1 MRTQPRARLL
11 PRLAA
16 CLALLPFLLAVLVA
30 LEPAGEPAAPQ
41 RRTLVYSA
49 NPQYP
54 PYHYATGPDAFA
66 GASIEL
72 LRMVLPEDLPCQP
85 LVLPWKRTLL
95 MAEEGGIDLVLS
107 LRITP
112 EREKYLVFTRHHAFP
127 NPIVVFVRR
136 DRSFPFAGREDLK
149 GRRGG
154 IALGDTFGNGFDEY
168 WPRELTIETAPT
180 MVENFRKLDAGRID
194 YFVTSSYLGRAY
206 LARNRPEHEIVP
218 LDPPISTLGIHF
230 GFSRRSPYAGLVEQV
245 DARLEELAREGALQ
259 RLLERHL
266 ELFSRD
272 TTHVIFQ

>member
-1 MRTQPRARLL
+1 MCSQPTPLFRLPLCAL
-11 PRLAA
+11 P
-16 CLALLPFLLAVLVA
+16 ALLPLLLAVLLA
-30 LEPAGEPAAPQ
+30 AEPADGSAPGQ
-41 RRTLVYSA
+41 KRPLVYSA

-54 PYHYATGPDAFA
+54 PYHYAAGPGAFA
-66 GASIEL
+66 GASVEL
-72 LRMVLPEDLPCQP
+72 LRLVMPEGLPCEP
-85 LVLPWKRTLL
+85 RVLPWKRTLL
-95 MAEEGGIDLVLS
+95 MAEEGEIDLVLS

-112 EREKYLVFTRHHAFP
+112 EREKYLVFTRHPAFP

-136 DRSFPFAGREDLK
+136 DRSFPYAGREDLK

-168 WPRELTIETAPT
+168 WPKELTIETAPT

-230 GFSRRSPYAGLVEQV
+230 GFSRRSPYAGLVGQI
-245 DARLEELAREGALQ
+245 DARLEELGRGGELQ